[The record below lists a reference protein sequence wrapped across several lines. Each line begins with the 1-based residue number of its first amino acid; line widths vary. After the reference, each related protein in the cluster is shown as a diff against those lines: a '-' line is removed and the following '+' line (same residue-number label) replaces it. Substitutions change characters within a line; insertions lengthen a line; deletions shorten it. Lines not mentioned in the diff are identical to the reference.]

1 MCENH
6 VSCTR
11 HTGSAVGLCQLVCRA
26 NSTATAAITVRKWEM
41 IVQTTTTT
49 VQVRMAYE
57 LACSESSPMACGVQ
71 TYLNNHHYNRPY
83 TCFRPDLA
91 GQYSLTLSA
100 TDGCVTNSATASITA
115 RCGTPPSISFTSQQ
129 AVQLSGR
136 VFTRVALTAA
146 VCTHVDTH
154 AMLRHSQILKKV

>member
-1 MCENH
+1 MHQTYRQCGGPMPACVQSEFDGH
-6 VSCTR
+6 CR
-11 HTGSAVGLCQLVCRA
+11 HHSSQVGDDGPDNDDNRAGS
-26 NSTATAAITVRKWEM
+26 
-41 IVQTTTTT
+41 
-49 VQVRMAYE
+49 MAYA

-154 AMLRHSQILKKV
+154 AMLRHSQILKKSSPLY